1 MATGGKRKRSR
12 WIIHVMD
19 THKANAGKAFKDILK
34 MAAKTYKK
42 SPETNKRHT
51 NKRKKRH
58 HKGKTCKKG
67 KKGKKCRKNQRGGGI
82 TEGGSGDPGV
92 AAAPSLGGNAGTA
105 LSGSECTLPLN
116 DGSGSITGSDLRL
129 CNGSALPIP
138 FSGGRKKRKA
148 SKKRQ
153 KKRRKKRGKK
163 SRKKGKKKGCKA

>member
-42 SPETNKRHT
+42 SPETKKRHT

-67 KKGKKCRKNQRGGGI
+67 KKGKKCRKNQSGGVI
-82 TEGGSGDPGV
+82 TEGTLGDHGA
-92 AAAPSLGGNAGTA
+92 AAAPSPVGDAGTA
-105 LSGSECTLPLN
+105 LSGNECTLPQSN
-116 DGSGSITGSDLRL
+116 GSGSITGSDLAQ
-129 CNGSALPIP
+129 CKGYTIP
-138 FSGGRKKRKA
+138 APFYGGRKKRKA
-148 SKKRQ
+148 SKKRR
-153 KKRRKKRGKK
+153 KKRGKKRGKK